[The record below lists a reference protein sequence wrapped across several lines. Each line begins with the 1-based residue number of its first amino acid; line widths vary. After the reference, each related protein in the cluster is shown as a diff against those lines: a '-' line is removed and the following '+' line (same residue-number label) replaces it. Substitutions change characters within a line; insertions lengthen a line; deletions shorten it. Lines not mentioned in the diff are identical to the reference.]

1 MQRKY
6 IRGLRWWIIALVMCG
21 VALNYLSRSSLSVAM
36 PTLTKELDI
45 STRQYS
51 YVVAAFQG
59 AYTIMQPMAGYV
71 LDMLGTKIGFAIFAL
86 GWALANMLHGFASGW
101 LSLAIFRGL
110 LGLTEAAVIPAGL
123 KTVSEWFPDKERSVA
138 TGWFNA
144 GTAIGAM
151 IAPPL
156 VVWCILHTTW
166 QVAFVV
172 TGGLSVVWVS
182 VWLLAYRSPR
192 QHARLAPQE
201 RQYIEQGQDNTRLDK
216 ASWKSILTSRQFWG
230 IAIPRFLA
238 DPAWATFNFWIPLY
252 LSTVRHMSLKEIA
265 MFAWLPFL
273 AADLGSIVGGYLS
286 PLFMRWFGVSVVSS
300 RKLVVTTGALL
311 MFGPACIGLAADA
324 HTAVLLFC
332 VGGFAHQAL
341 SGALITLASDV
352 FGKNEVATA
361 NGLTGTAAWLGSLT
375 FSLIIGAVATTIGYN
390 PLFVCLALFDVL
402 GAIVVWLVLPSR
414 RSDRAARPVAEQAI
428 QADC

>member
-1 MQRKY
+1 MK
-6 IRGLRWWIIALVMCG
+6 GLRWWIIGLVMIG

-36 PTLTKELDI
+36 PTLSKQLGI
-45 STRQYS
+45 STQQYS
-51 YVVAAFQG
+51 YVVAAFQA
-59 AYTIMQPMAGYV
+59 AYTVMQPIAGYV

-86 GWALANMLHGFASGW
+86 AWSLANALHGFASGW
-101 LSLAIFRGL
+101 LSLAFFRGL
-110 LGLTEAAVIPAGL
+110 LGLTEASVIPAGL
-123 KTVSEWFPDKERSVA
+123 KVVSEWFPDKERSIA

-156 VVWCILHTTW
+156 VVWCILHSSW
-166 QVAFVV
+166 QMAFVV
-172 TGGLSVVWVS
+172 TGGLGFVWVAI
-182 VWLLAYRSPR
+182 WLFAYRTPR
-192 QHARLAPQE
+192 DHVRLEPSE
-201 RQYIEQGQDNTRLDK
+201 RQYIVDGQSNTDIEK
-216 ASWKSILTSRQFWG
+216 ASWKHILSSRKFWG

-286 PLFMRWFGVSVVSS
+286 PLFMKWFNVSLISS
-300 RKLVVTTGALL
+300 RKLVVTTGAIL
-311 MFGPACIGLAADA
+311 MFGPACIGLATDA
-324 HTAVLLFC
+324 HTAVYLFC

-361 NGLTGTAAWLGSLT
+361 SGLTGTAAWLGSIS

-402 GAIVVWLVLPSR
+402 GAIVLWTVLSSTETTPT
-414 RSDRAARPVAEQAI
+414 AQPVLQS
-428 QADC
+428 

>member
-1 MQRKY
+1 VSKRPIK
-6 IRGLRWWIIALVMCG
+6 GLRWWIIGLVMFG

-36 PTLTKELDI
+36 PTLQKELNI
-45 STRQYS
+45 STQQYS

-59 AYTIMQPMAGYV
+59 AYTIMQPIAGYV
-71 LDMLGTKIGFAIFAL
+71 LDLLGTRIGFAIFAL
-86 GWALANMLHGFASGW
+86 GWAIANALHGFASGW
-101 LSLAIFRGL
+101 LSLAFFRGL

-156 VVWCILHTTW
+156 VVWCILHATW
-166 QVAFVV
+166 QLAFVV
-172 TGGLSVVWVS
+172 TGGLSLVWVAI
-182 VWLLAYRSPR
+182 WLIAYRSP
-192 QHARLAPQE
+192 QKHARLQQEE
-201 RQYIEQGQDNTRLDK
+201 RQYIEAGQDNTNLK
-216 ASWKSILTSRQFWG
+216 KTSWKHILSSRNFWG

-286 PLFMRWFGVSVVSS
+286 PLFMKWFGVSVVSS

-311 MFGPACIGLAADA
+311 MFGPACIGLVTDA
-324 HTAVLLFC
+324 RTAVYLFC
-332 VGGFAHQAL
+332 IGGFAHQAL
-341 SGALITLASDV
+341 SGSLITLASDV

-361 NGLTGTAAWLGSLT
+361 NGLTGTAAWLGSIS

-402 GAIVVWLVLPSR
+402 GAIIVWLLLPSGKAVAR
-414 RSDRAARPVAEQAI
+414 QRPVSQGI
-428 QADC
+428 PQVGR

>member
-1 MQRKY
+1 VSKRYMK
-6 IRGLRWWIIALVMCG
+6 GLRWWIIGLVMIG

-36 PTLTKELDI
+36 PTLSKQLGI
-45 STRQYS
+45 STQQYS
-51 YVVAAFQG
+51 YVVAAFQA
-59 AYTIMQPMAGYV
+59 AYTVMQPIAGYV

-86 GWALANMLHGFASGW
+86 AWSLANALHGFASGW
-101 LSLAIFRGL
+101 LSLAFFRGL
-110 LGLTEAAVIPAGL
+110 LGLSEASVIPAGL
-123 KTVSEWFPDKERSVA
+123 KVVSEWFPDKERSIA

-156 VVWCILHTTW
+156 VVWCILHSSW
-166 QVAFVV
+166 QMAFVV
-172 TGGLSVVWVS
+172 TGGLGFVWVAI
-182 VWLLAYRSPR
+182 WLFAYRTPR
-192 QHARLAPQE
+192 DHARLAPSEHQF
-201 RQYIEQGQDNTRLDK
+201 IVDGQSNTDTEK
-216 ASWKSILTSRQFWG
+216 ASWKHILSSRKFWG

-286 PLFMRWFGVSVVSS
+286 PLFMKWFNVSLISS
-300 RKLVVTTGALL
+300 RKLVVTTGAIL
-311 MFGPACIGLAADA
+311 MFGPACIGLATDA
-324 HTAVLLFC
+324 HTAVYLFC

-361 NGLTGTAAWLGSLT
+361 NGLTGTAAWLGSIS

-402 GAIVVWLVLPSR
+402 GAIVLWTVLSSTETTPT
-414 RSDRAARPVAEQAI
+414 AQPVLQS
-428 QADC
+428 

>member
-1 MQRKY
+1 MQGRY
-6 IRGLRWWIIALVMCG
+6 IKGLRWWIIALVMCG

-36 PTLTKELDI
+36 PTLTKELNI
-45 STRQYS
+45 STQQYS
-51 YVVAAFQG
+51 YVIAAFQG

-71 LDMLGTKIGFAIFAL
+71 LDLLGTRTGFAIFAL

-110 LGLTEAAVIPAGL
+110 LGVTEAAVIPAGL

-166 QVAFVV
+166 QIAFVV
-172 TGGLSVVWVS
+172 TGGLSVVWVTI
-182 VWLLAYRSPR
+182 WLLAYRSPR
-192 QHARLAPQE
+192 HHVRLAPAE
-201 RQYIEQGQDNTRLDK
+201 REYIEQGQDPVRLDK
-216 ASWKSILTSRQFWG
+216 ASWKNILGSRQFWG

-252 LSTVRHMSLKEIA
+252 LSSVRHMSLKEIA

-286 PLFMRWFGVSVVSS
+286 PLFMRWFNLSVVAS
-300 RKLVVTTGALL
+300 RKLVVTTGAML
-311 MFGPACIGLAADA
+311 MCGPACIGLATDA
-324 HTAVLLFC
+324 HTAVYLFC
-332 VGGFAHQAL
+332 IGGFAHQAL

-361 NGLTGTAAWLGSLT
+361 NGLTGTAAWLGSLC

-402 GAIVVWLVLPSR
+402 GAIVVWLILPSR
-414 RSDRAARPVAEQAI
+414 QSDNVSRAVTTRAI
-428 QADC
+428 QADI